1 MTDGRIKARVL
12 IVDADP
18 GKLSVLEAA
27 LTHAAYRVTSAT
39 SASFALTTL
48 ERDRPDLIVSGN
60 RTEDMDGVEF
70 CSIIRSDPATHDIP
84 FLLLS
89 GPKRPTPWAVAQ
101 AGVDMLLA
109 GDFVVSAVL
118 DRIAKLLRHVALP
131 ALPELPA
138 PAPPVPDPAVAV
150 APAPASAAAAAP
162 LPVPAP
168 AMVSA
173 TPDPSARTFEGSFGV
188 LDLTEVTQTI
198 ALGGKT
204 GRLSL
209 QLAASEGA
217 LFFESGRVVHAD
229 FAGRTGED
237 AFSAMVSTAQADPE
251 GTFRF
256 KPVDQLPDGFG
267 PRTIQKSVDQ
277 LLLSVASEIDEGRAA
292 ASVPPPPQRT

>member
-1 MTDGRIKARVL
+1 VSDSRPAARVL

-18 GKLSVLEAA
+18 DKLSVLKAA
-27 LTHAAYRVTSAT
+27 LVHAAYHVTSAT
-39 SASFALTTL
+39 SASFALTTV

-118 DRIAKLLRHVALP
+118 DRIAKLLRHVALQAEP
-131 ALPELPA
+131 GLP
-138 PAPPVPDPAVAV
+138 PPSPV
-150 APAPASAAAAAP
+150 AAP
-162 LPVPAP
+162 IPPPLAP
-168 AMVSA
+168 RAA
-173 TPDPSARTFEGSFGV
+173 TPRAEAERRTFEGSFGV
-188 LDLTEVTQTI
+188 LDLTEVTQAI

-204 GRLSL
+204 GRLQL
-209 QLAASEGA
+209 QLAAGEGSL
-217 LFFESGRVVHAD
+217 LFDSGRVVHAE
-229 FAGRTGED
+229 FAGRTGES
-237 AFSAMVSTAQADPE
+237 AFAALVSSAQFDPE

-256 KPVDQLPDGFG
+256 KPTDKLPAGAG

-277 LLLSVASEIDEGRAA
+277 LLISVAFEIDEGRAEA
-292 ASVPPPPQRT
+292 GVPPSPPRT

>member
-1 MTDGRIKARVL
+1 VSDARPTAKVL

-18 GKLSVLEAA
+18 SKLQALRAA
-27 LTHAAYRVTSAT
+27 LMTAAYHVTSAT

-89 GPKRPTPWAVAQ
+89 GPTRPTPWAVAQ
-101 AGVDMLLA
+101 AGVDMLVA
-109 GDFVVSAVL
+109 GDFIVSTVL
-118 DRIAKLLRHVALP
+118 DRISKLLRHVAPQTEPGLP
-131 ALPELPA
+131 
-138 PAPPVPDPAVAV
+138 PP
-150 APAPASAAAAAP
+150 SP
-162 LPVPAP
+162 LPPRVTVPRAE
-168 AMVSA
+168 AG
-173 TPDPSARTFEGSFGV
+173 ARTFEGSFGV
-188 LDLTEVTQTI
+188 LDLTEVVQAI

-209 QLAASEGA
+209 ELEAGEGWL
-217 LFFESGRVVHAD
+217 LFDSGRVVHAEFD
-229 FAGRTGED
+229 SRSGESAFA
-237 AFSAMVSTAQADPE
+237 AMVGAAQTDPE

-256 KPVDQLPDGFG
+256 KPAAEPEGSS

-277 LLLSVASEIDEGRAA
+277 LLLSIASEIDEGRAA
-292 ASVPPPPQRT
+292 ASVPPPPQRS

>member
-1 MTDGRIKARVL
+1 MTESRPVAKVL

-18 GKLSVLEAA
+18 IKLQALRAA
-27 LTHAAYRVTSAT
+27 LTGAAYHVTSAT

-89 GPKRPTPWAVAQ
+89 GPTRPTPWAVAQ

-109 GDFVVSAVL
+109 GDFVVSAIL
-118 DRIAKLLRHVALP
+118 DRISKLLRHVAP
-131 ALPELPA
+131 QTDTGQ
-138 PAPPVPDPAVAV
+138 PPP
-150 APAPASAAAAAP
+150 AP
-162 LPVPAP
+162 LPPRVTVPRAE
-168 AMVSA
+168 AGV
-173 TPDPSARTFEGSFGV
+173 RTFEGSFGV
-188 LDLTEVTQTI
+188 LDLTEVTQAI

-209 QLAASEGA
+209 RLTAGEGA
-217 LFFESGRVVHAD
+217 LLFDSGRVVHAE
-229 FAGRTGED
+229 FASQTGES
-237 AFSAMVSTAQADPE
+237 AFAALVSAAQSDPE
-251 GTFRF
+251 GTFHF
-256 KPVDQLPDGFG
+256 KPVAELPAGSG

-277 LLLSVASEIDEGRAA
+277 LLLSIASEIDESRAPA
-292 ASVPPPPQRT
+292 GAPPSQPRP

>member
-1 MTDGRIKARVL
+1 MSGRAAPRVL

-18 GKLSVLEAA
+18 NKLSVLKAA
-27 LTHAAYRVTSAT
+27 LVHAAYHVASAT

-118 DRIAKLLRHVALP
+118 DRIAKLLRHVEVKNQP
-131 ALPELPA
+131 ATL
-138 PAPPVPDPAVAV
+138 APPAALAPPPLPSKV
-150 APAPASAAAAAP
+150 APSRAEA
-162 LPVPAP
+162 VE
-168 AMVSA
+168 
-173 TPDPSARTFEGSFGV
+173 RTLEGSFGV
-188 LDLTEVTQTI
+188 LDLAEVTQAI

-204 GRLSL
+204 GQLSL
-209 QLAASEGA
+209 QLQAGEGTIV
-217 LFFESGRVVHAD
+217 FDSGRIVHAE
-229 FAGRTGED
+229 FGGRNGES
-237 AFSAMVSTAQADPE
+237 AFGAMISSAQFDPA

-256 KPVDQLPDGFG
+256 KPGAELPASC
-267 PRTIQKSVDQ
+267 PRTIKKSVDQ
-277 LLLSVASEIDEGRAA
+277 LLLSVASEIDEGQATA
-292 ASVPPPPQRT
+292 GMPPPPQRT

>member
-1 MTDGRIKARVL
+1 MTDGKGKARVL
-12 IVDADP
+12 IVDGDP

-27 LTHAAYRVTSAT
+27 LTHAAYQVTSAS

-118 DRIAKLLRHVALP
+118 DRIAKLLRHVAPQAEP
-131 ALPELPA
+131 AQPTAPSASIPTPAAAVAAA
-138 PAPPVPDPAVAV
+138 PAPVA
-150 APAPASAAAAAP
+150 AAPASSD
-162 LPVPAP
+162 PV
-168 AMVSA
+168 SR
-173 TPDPSARTFEGSFGV
+173 SFEGSFGV

-209 QLAASEGA
+209 QLAAGEGS
-217 LFFESGRVVHAD
+217 LYFEAGRVVHAD

-237 AFSAMVSTAQADPE
+237 AFAAMVSMAQSDPE

-256 KPVDQLPDGFG
+256 KPVDRLPDGFG

-277 LLLSVASEIDEGRAA
+277 LLLSIASEIDEGRAA
-292 ASVPPPPQRT
+292 AGAPPPPQRT